1 MSPFDNIHYEFTQFN
16 RYLDAIIDP
25 READNDTMEAKVKE
39 AIIQAYSNGYHDG
52 QKAIIDRFP
61 RPSSQGGE
69 EGGREYYD
77 SL

>member
-1 MSPFDNIHYEFTQFN
+1 MNPLDNIGAEFANFN

-25 READNDTMEAKVKE
+25 RECDDDSLEAKVKE

>member
-1 MSPFDNIHYEFTQFN
+1 MNTLDNIGAEFAQFTK
-16 RYLDAIIDP
+16 YLDTIIDP
-25 READNDTMEAKVKE
+25 READNDTLEAKVKE

>member
-1 MSPFDNIHYEFTQFN
+1 MNPLNNIGAEFSNFN

-25 READNDTMEAKVKE
+25 RECDDDSLEAKVKE

>member
-1 MSPFDNIHYEFTQFN
+1 MSTFDNIHYEFTQFN

-25 READNDTMEAKVKE
+25 READNDTMEAKVKQ
-39 AIIQAYSNGYHDG
+39 AIIDAYSNGYHDG

-69 EGGREYYD
+69 EGGREYYE

>member
-1 MSPFDNIHYEFTQFN
+1 MSTLDNMGAEFANFN

-25 READNDTMEAKVKE
+25 READNDTLEAKVKE
-39 AIIQAYSNGYHDG
+39 AIVQAYSNGYHDG

-69 EGGREYYD
+69 EGGRAYYD
-77 SL
+77 AL

>member
-1 MSPFDNIHYEFTQFN
+1 MNPIDNIGAEFANFN
-16 RYLDAIIDP
+16 RYLDTIIDP
-25 READNDTMEAKVKE
+25 READNDTLQAKVKE

-52 QKAIIDRFP
+52 QQAMADRLP
-61 RPSSQGGE
+61 KPTYNGGD

>member
-1 MSPFDNIHYEFTQFN
+1 MNPLDNIGAEFANFN
-16 RYLDAIIDP
+16 RFLDAIIDP
-25 READNDTMEAKVKE
+25 RECDDDSMHAKVKE

-52 QKAIIDRFP
+52 QEHMFKRLP
-61 RPSSQGGE
+61 KPSSQVGD

>member
-1 MSPFDNIHYEFTQFN
+1 MSTFDNIHYEFTQFN

-69 EGGREYYD
+69 EGGREYFE

>member
-25 READNDTMEAKVKE
+25 RECDNDTPYAKVKE

>member
-1 MSPFDNIHYEFTQFN
+1 MSPFDNIHFEFTQFN

-25 READNDTMEAKVKE
+25 RECDNDTPYAKVKE

-69 EGGREYYD
+69 SGGREYYD

>member
-1 MSPFDNIHYEFTQFN
+1 MNELDNIHHEFTQFN

-69 EGGREYYD
+69 SGGREYYD

>member
-1 MSPFDNIHYEFTQFN
+1 MH
-16 RYLDAIIDP
+16 
-25 READNDTMEAKVKE
+25 AKVKE

-52 QKAIIDRFP
+52 QEDMFKRLP
-61 RPSSQGGE
+61 KPSSQGGD